1 MSVDLGTTYL
11 GLKLKNPVVVSASP
25 LSERLDVLKRLEDA
39 GAAAAV
45 LPSLFQEQIE
55 HDELEAH
62 KLHAFGTES
71 FAEALDYFPE
81 LDDYNTGPERYLE
94 LIDYAKKAVS
104 IPIIASLNGSSK
116 GGWERFARQMEQAG
130 ADALELN
137 VYFVPTDPDT
147 EGVQVESQYLDLI
160 AAVRAAVSLPLA
172 VKIGP
177 YFSSLP
183 HMAKKMV
190 EAGANGLVLFN
201 RYLQPDLDPESLTVT
216 PDLVLSTPHELRLPL
231 RWTAILRGRIRA
243 SLAVTSGVHSAR
255 DVLKALLVGADVT
268 MMASAL
274 LQRGPSHVRGVLTEL
289 NNWLTEFE
297 YSSVEQMKGS
307 MSQINSPDPSAF
319 ERSNYM
325 KALISY
331 TGPEV

>member
-94 LIDYAKKAVS
+94 LIDSAKKAVS

>member
-11 GLKLKNPVVVSASP
+11 GLKLANPVVVSASP

-55 HDELEAH
+55 HDELETH

-81 LDDYNTGPERYLE
+81 LDDYNTGPDRYLE
-94 LIDYAKKAVS
+94 LIASAKKNVS
-104 IPIIASLNGSSK
+104 IPIIASLNGSSR
-116 GGWERFARQMEQAG
+116 GGWERFARLIEQAG

-137 VYFVPTDPDT
+137 VYFVPTDP
-147 EGVQVESQYLDLI
+147 GVDGAAVEAQYLDLI
-160 AAVRAAVSLPLA
+160 GAVRASVSLPLA

-183 HMAKKMV
+183 HMARRMI

-231 RWTAILRGRIRA
+231 RWAAILRGRVQA

-255 DVLKALLVGADVT
+255 DVVKALLVGADVT

-274 LQRGPSHVRGVLTEL
+274 LQKGPDHVRQVLAEL
-289 NNWLTEFE
+289 RNWLAEFE

-307 MSQINSPDPSAF
+307 MSQVNSPDPSAF
-319 ERSNYM
+319 ERANYM

-331 TGPEV
+331 TGPDV

>member
-55 HDELEAH
+55 HDELESH

-81 LDDYNTGPERYLE
+81 LDDYNTGPDRYLE
-94 LIDYAKKAVS
+94 LIDSAKKAVS